1 MISTWA
7 DLAFALL
14 PFAAGMVGYAIGRAN
29 AIDQVRQRQA
39 ANRDLASELRAPV
52 DLEPCEFSGFWQERI

>member
-14 PFAAGMVGYAIGRAN
+14 PFAAGMVGYAIGRAT
-29 AIDQVRQRQA
+29 AFDQVGKRKA
-39 ANRDLASELRAPV
+39 ANRDLAAELRAPV
-52 DLEPCEFSGFWQERI
+52 DLEPCEFSGFWRERV